1 MRRVYVIEG
10 DGRLK
15 IGVSFTPHLRVLR
28 VRGALRVIYEAE
40 PHPDAYKVEQMAHRL
55 LALDGKHIEGEWFA
69 VSLDEAIAAIA
80 RAERIIDGHEPAPVE
95 PERPRPALVSVMVT
109 PEMMLALDDLR
120 VLMGGRIPSRGEAIR
135 RAILSERDRLR
146 TRQHGTGVNS
156 G

>member
-15 IGVSFTPHLRVLR
+15 IGVSLRPRQRVFR
-28 VRGALRVIYEAE
+28 VRGALSVIYEAE

-55 LALDGKHIEGEWFA
+55 LTLEGKHLEGEWFS
-69 VSLDEAIAAIA
+69 VSLDEARAAIA

-95 PERPRPALVSVMVT
+95 PVRPRPATVSLIVT
-109 PEMMLALDDLR
+109 PDVMLAIDDLR
-120 VLMGGRIPSRGEAIR
+120 ALTSGRIPSRGEAIR
-135 RAILSERDRLR
+135 RAILNERDRLR
-146 TRQHGTGVNS
+146 THQNGTGVKS